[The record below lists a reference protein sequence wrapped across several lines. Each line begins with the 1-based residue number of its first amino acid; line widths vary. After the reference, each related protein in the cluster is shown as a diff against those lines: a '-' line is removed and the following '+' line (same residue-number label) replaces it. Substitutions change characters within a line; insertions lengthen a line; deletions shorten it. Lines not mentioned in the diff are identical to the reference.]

1 MKLSLSI
8 RSKIILLSSLC
19 LAATACAVVAI
30 NLYETHQGNVL
41 VNTTSEQMLSN
52 GARSTLEAKAGE
64 RSLALQQTFSDI
76 LILAKTIARQSE
88 NQRNAWVARH
98 TSPAALREDINQS
111 VKSAYFDTPRIQGIG
126 VAFEPN
132 ALDSKDTEFTG
143 DLEHGSNKTGR
154 FSTYWSRFGGSDLHS
169 TIEEE
174 SFSDVSTGP
183 TGEPYNSW
191 YTCPLA
197 TSHACLKEPY
207 TDSINGERTLLTT
220 LSVPILA
227 SGKPI
232 GVVSVDLT
240 LSTLQA
246 EAIKA
251 QSQLFGGQA
260 RLSIFSPGG
269 VVAADSGAP
278 AAVGSKV
285 NEADLTTSL
294 LIASTT
300 TDQKEIR
307 ALLPIIP
314 FEGAAPWKVVITV
327 PKEVL
332 LADVIVMQEKLA
344 NHQAR
349 ATIGA
354 VGVASGA
361 ALLGLALTWL
371 AASGITRPI
380 NTLARML
387 NDIASGEGDLT
398 RRLSYLK
405 NDELGDLAKGFNSFL
420 DKLQPTVAQIK
431 QSIGRARITADQSS
445 SIARQTSDG
454 MHIQFREIEQVA
466 TASNEMSA
474 TALDVANSASNA
486 ASAAQGADHATEEGM
501 EIIVSS
507 GKDIHELAEEV
518 TKAMQEVEALAHN
531 SEQIGSVLEVIRT
544 IAQQTNLL
552 ALNAA
557 IEAARAGDSGRGF
570 AVVADEVRRLAG
582 RTQES
587 VEEIRVVIER
597 LQESTAT
604 VVETMQRS
612 QSKALA
618 NAKNTSQA
626 SMALSRITDAVSVIS
641 DMTLQIASAAEEQS
655 AVAEEVNRNVAAI
668 RQVTESLTGRAT
680 ESADISNRLRML
692 AEEQQALTDHFKA

>member
-1 MKLSLSI
+1 
-8 RSKIILLSSLC
+8 
-19 LAATACAVVAI
+19 
-30 NLYETHQGNVL
+30 
-41 VNTTSEQMLSN
+41 
-52 GARSTLEAKAGE
+52 
-64 RSLALQQTFSDI
+64 
-76 LILAKTIARQSE
+76 
-88 NQRNAWVARH
+88 
-98 TSPAALREDINQS
+98 
-111 VKSAYFDTPRIQGIG
+111 
-126 VAFEPN
+126 
-132 ALDSKDTEFTG
+132 
-143 DLEHGSNKTGR
+143 
-154 FSTYWSRFGGSDLHS
+154 
-169 TIEEE
+169 
-174 SFSDVSTGP
+174 
-183 TGEPYNSW
+183 
-191 YTCPLA
+191 
-197 TSHACLKEPY
+197 
-207 TDSINGERTLLTT
+207 
-220 LSVPILA
+220 
-227 SGKPI
+227 
-232 GVVSVDLT
+232 
-240 LSTLQA
+240 
-246 EAIKA
+246 
-251 QSQLFGGQA
+251 
-260 RLSIFSPGG
+260 
-269 VVAADSGAP
+269 
-278 AAVGSKV
+278 
-285 NEADLTTSL
+285 
-294 LIASTT
+294 
-300 TDQKEIR
+300 
-307 ALLPIIP
+307 
-314 FEGAAPWKVVITV
+314 
-327 PKEVL
+327 
-332 LADVIVMQEKLA
+332 
-344 NHQAR
+344 
-349 ATIGA
+349 
-354 VGVASGA
+354 
-361 ALLGLALTWL
+361 
-371 AASGITRPI
+371 
-380 NTLARML
+380 
-387 NDIASGEGDLT
+387 
-398 RRLSYLK
+398 
-405 NDELGDLAKGFNSFL
+405 
-420 DKLQPTVAQIK
+420 
-431 QSIGRARITADQSS
+431 
-445 SIARQTSDG
+445 